1 MYNCKMVKN
10 TNHINEFLILGKTEG
25 LIVNTLSQKGEGLSV
40 SKISESI
47 KLARTS
53 IYNSLDRLMEN
64 NVIKKRGFLY
74 FLQDGKM
81 KKYEPAMTDPIRAIA
96 DCMNEIA
103 LLKKDTIVYSIE
115 SDREI
120 DELFKNRQ
128 DFLNWQRKVVRRG
141 VIFKG
146 VGSNQALNSFRL
158 RLDDNLG
165 KIINERSGSARFT
178 DSILHGHCTI
188 LVFENSTVFFSRVK
202 KYYYRIDDEYPSEFI
217 KTIIGVFD
225 DILKFE
231 RIV

>member
-1 MYNCKMVKN
+1 MVKN
-10 TNHINEFLILGKTEG
+10 TNHINEFLILDKTEG

-103 LLKKDTIVYSIE
+103 LLKKGEVVYSIE
-115 SDREI
+115 SDNEI
-120 DELFKNRQ
+120 GELFKNRQ
-128 DFLNWQRKVVRRG
+128 DLLNWHKKVVKRG
-141 VIFKG
+141 IIFKG
-146 VGSNQALNSFRL
+146 IGSGQALNSFRL
-158 RLDDNLG
+158 RLGESLSEL
-165 KIINERSGSARFT
+165 INQRSGSARFT
-178 DSILHGHCTI
+178 DSPLHGHCTI
-188 LVFENSTVFFSRVK
+188 VVFENSAVFFSRSK
-202 KYYYRIDDEYPSEFI
+202 KYFHRIDDEYVSRFI

-225 DILKFE
+225 DVLKFE